1 MPPKKY
7 WDAFALY
14 ALLSCNAKPVLLK
27 NDNHLQP
34 RLFAKSTVYIP
45 DDSPNDVDYR
55 ENYSSDFRS
64 FLSSY
69 GSLFFPSLVKSSQ
82 PNFQLYF
89 KTEVSIIFTIFFNS
103 GYLLAR
109 CYPSCLSGTGI
120 RAKNESPR
128 FSTE

>member
-1 MPPKKY
+1 MTLEFVSSSQANRQVDHSQPPQSTGASQCHPKKY

-89 KTEVSIIFTIFFNS
+89 KTEVSIIFTIFF
-103 GYLLAR
+103 
-109 CYPSCLSGTGI
+109 
-120 RAKNESPR
+120 
-128 FSTE
+128 